1 MSQPSNLILAAR
13 YLVKGVLG
21 TIMGEPNEE
30 PRRNKE
36 GKTDASSLASRK
48 AREKVAT
55 FLFSL
60 THN

>member
-1 MSQPSNLILAAR
+1 
-13 YLVKGVLG
+13 LG
-21 TIMGEPNEE
+21 TIMGQPNEE
-30 PRRNKE
+30 PMRNKE